1 MTYGV
6 ALNIIGG
13 EWVIIIFVALVLI
26 LGTNKLPEAAKKMG
40 KVVNEYNRAKE
51 EIKNNLSEAGIQ
63 QAGVKG
69 PVESERKKLELMC
82 TSLGIDFI
90 DKSDALREAVQ
101 SKMGQMVNPATKN
114 PTNLAMFRTLSAP
127 ELTLEIIAS
136 QKRTHVL
143 CQFRFYIP

>member
-51 EIKNNLSEAGIQ
+51 EIK
-63 QAGVKG
+63 
-69 PVESERKKLELMC
+69 
-82 TSLGIDFI
+82 
-90 DKSDALREAVQ
+90 
-101 SKMGQMVNPATKN
+101 
-114 PTNLAMFRTLSAP
+114 
-127 ELTLEIIAS
+127 II
-136 QKRTHVL
+136 
-143 CQFRFYIP
+143 